1 MFVYLFVFLEFWV
14 LVVFVFVFVFCFL
27 GKVEEFTL
35 VGVFPFFLLFFST
48 SYDWW
53 SF

>member
-14 LVVFVFVFVFCFL
+14 LVVFVFCFF

>member
-14 LVVFVFVFVFCFL
+14 LVVFVFVFCFF